1 MSWGTWGICES
12 SIDLKQVGVDGSRMQ
27 SLKLHDPY
35 FVIVPYLGNYIMSS
49 DSPWKRFYSDTLFPR
64 DISHICLCRALF
76 DQAAMST
83 SIIVF
88 RPVS

>member
-1 MSWGTWGICES
+1 
-12 SIDLKQVGVDGSRMQ
+12 
-27 SLKLHDPY
+27 
-35 FVIVPYLGNYIMSS
+35 MSS
-49 DSPWKRFYSDTLFPR
+49 DSPWKRFYSDTLFPC

-76 DQAAMST
+76 DQAAMYT